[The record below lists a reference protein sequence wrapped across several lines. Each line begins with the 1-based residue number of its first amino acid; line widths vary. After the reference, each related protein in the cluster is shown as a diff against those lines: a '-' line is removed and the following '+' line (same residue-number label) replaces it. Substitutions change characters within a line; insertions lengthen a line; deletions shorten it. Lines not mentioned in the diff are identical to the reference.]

1 MGLSRSPDRIRLSSD
16 DPVPSFLESKVL
28 EGQGIRITRREDAEN
43 GHQAVISAIDNQQ
56 GSFGDVVVL
65 RASGE
70 IPKNASLVLV
80 DSSLGPIDVMFPHP
94 AEVLHWFSIV
104 CVNKSN
110 SINFHTPNESAELVE
125 AEDGQMFDCRTGI
138 FDRSNIEFQA
148 AGDSLVFASDRST
161 MWYCVAKYSADWYG

>member
-1 MGLSRSPDRIRLSSD
+1 LKAR
-16 DPVPSFLESKVL
+16 F

-94 AEVLHWFSIV
+94 AEVLHWFSIAA
-104 CVNKSN
+104 NKSN
-110 SINFHTPNESAELVE
+110 SITLHTP
-125 AEDGQMFDCRTGI
+125 
-138 FDRSNIEFQA
+138 
-148 AGDSLVFASDRST
+148 SLLN
-161 MWYCVAKYSADWYG
+161 